1 MFAVRGDAGV
11 GRGETR
17 GQPDGAPARSS
28 KLDTLIGAA
37 GGSVLG
43 MAGADVGASRE
54 TQRRLRW
61 VRLTAV
67 VWLVAAVLWLRA
79 VSYDGAGFVPL
90 PSIDPFLLTIIR
102 NLGRKPG
109 RSRPGGSPPVASPA
123 GFVGPSF

>member
-1 MFAVRGDAGV
+1 MGW
-11 GRGETR
+11 GETR
-17 GQPDGAPARSS
+17 GQPDGARARSS

-90 PSIDPFLLTIIR
+90 PSIDPFLLAGHRKSRAETR
-102 NLGRKPG
+102 PFTAGRKPSRGQPG
-109 RSRPGGSPPVASPA
+109 RFCRTVVLVFGL
-123 GFVGPSF
+123 